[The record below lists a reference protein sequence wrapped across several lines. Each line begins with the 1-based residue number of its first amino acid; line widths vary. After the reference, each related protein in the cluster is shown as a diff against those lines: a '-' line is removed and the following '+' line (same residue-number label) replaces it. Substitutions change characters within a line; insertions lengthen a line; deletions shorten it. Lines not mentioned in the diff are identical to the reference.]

1 MIKILASAAV
11 AFTLVSA
18 SLVAPATAAE
28 DTGRAALAVL
38 PIKLL
43 DTSQE
48 PTDQSAEHARRL
60 AAMAETLARDL
71 KRTGAFED
79 TVLIDRQAII
89 QACPQETPACLLA
102 AAKAR
107 GATFA
112 FVGVVQKSSMLIMQ
126 MWAHIVAVDTG
137 NVVVSRQL
145 TFRGDN
151 DEAWARAEAFLVREL
166 VERKGD

>member
-1 MIKILASAAV
+1 MVKILASAVV
-11 AFTLVSA
+11 AFTLGSA
-18 SLVAPATAAE
+18 AHVVPAAAVE
-28 DTGRAALAVL
+28 DARRDVLAVL

-60 AAMAETLARDL
+60 ATMAEALARDL
-71 KRTGAFED
+71 KQAGVYED
-79 TVLIDRQAII
+79 TVVIERRAISDE
-89 QACPQETPACLLA
+89 CPQETSACLFA

-112 FVGVVQKSSMLIMQ
+112 FVGVVQKSSMLILQ
-126 MWAHIVAVDTG
+126 MVARIVAVETG
-137 NVVVSRQL
+137 SVVVSRAL
-145 TFRGDN
+145 SFRGDN
-151 DEAWARAEAFLVREL
+151 DEAWARAEAFLVRQL

>member
-11 AFTLVSA
+11 ALTLGSA
-18 SLVAPATAAE
+18 ALVAPAAAAE
-28 DTGRAALAVL
+28 DARRAALAVL

-60 AAMAETLARDL
+60 AAMAEALARDL
-71 KRTGAFED
+71 KRTGAYED
-79 TVLIDRQAII
+79 TVLIERQAISD
-89 QACPQETPACLLA
+89 ACPQETPACLLA

-126 MWAHIVAVDTG
+126 MWARIVAVETG
-137 NVVVSRQL
+137 SVVVSRQL